1 MKKLLTIFCLLLI
14 FTIFE
19 NPAFGSGKKKLY
31 RTNVKAMYNEENP
44 NSFEAVIYHETNEH
58 SRVYVEINLKALT
71 YLKHKYKDKHLARLG
86 LRYDL
91 YPNYESKEIL
101 DSAAYFYTDTAN
113 YSLEAN
119 MVVDFL
125 IKSAFPGE
133 YVLKLTLT
141 DFNRQENG
149 TTFRFYK
156 VSKLDNHSA
165 QNYLILDDSDI
176 PLFKKNLNEDEFFK
190 VTCNQKDP
198 GQLLVRYYNRTL
210 PIAKTPFSV
219 EKNFTFRFKAD
230 SLYNVSMVNGE
241 TVLLRLPFKGIYH
254 FQTDTAQT
262 EGITLFHFDEGFPE
276 IETPLQAILP
286 LRYLTTQKEYDA
298 LLGYPDHKIAIDS
311 FWLVRASNKP
321 ERAKN
326 MIARYYQRVVLAN
339 RMFTSYQEGWKTDRG
354 IVYIIYG
361 PPTEVYRKTGQ
372 EQWIYG
378 ESGNPL
384 NINFYFN
391 EVENPFTFNDYSL
404 QRSVDYKSGWY
415 IAVEN
420 WRR

>member
-1 MKKLLTIFCLLLI
+1 MKKLLTLICLLLSI
-14 FTIFE
+14 IIVE
-19 NPAFGSGKKKLY
+19 KQAFGSGKKKLY

-71 YLKHKYKDKHLARLG
+71 YLKHKYKDKHLARFG

-91 YPNYESKEIL
+91 YANYESKEIL

-113 YSLEAN
+113 FSLEAN
-119 MVVDFL
+119 MVVDFS
-125 IKSAFPGE
+125 IRAAFPGE

-141 DFNRQENG
+141 DYNRLENG

-156 VSKLDNHSA
+156 VSKLDKFSA
-165 QNYLILDDSDI
+165 QNFLIQDDSDI
-176 PLFKKNLNEDEFFK
+176 PVFKKNLNDEEFFK
-190 VTCNQKDP
+190 VRYNQKVP
-198 GQLLVRYYNRTL
+198 GQLFVRYYNRTL

-219 EKNFTFRFKAD
+219 EKNFTFSFRAD
-230 SLYNVSMVNGE
+230 SLYNVSLVNGE
-241 TVLLRLPFKGIYH
+241 TVFLRLPFKGIYH
-254 FQTDTAQT
+254 IQTDTAQT
-262 EGITLFHFDEGFPE
+262 EGITLFHFDDGFPD

-298 LLGYPDHKIAIDS
+298 LLSYPDHKIAIDS

-326 MIARYYQRVVLAN
+326 MIAKYYQRVTLAN
-339 RMFTSYQEGWKTDRG
+339 RLFTSYQEGWKTDRG
-354 IVYIIYG
+354 IIYIIYG

-378 ESGNPL
+378 ERGNPL
-384 NINFYFN
+384 TINFYFD

-404 QRSVDYKSGWY
+404 QRSVEYKSGWY

>member
-1 MKKLLTIFCLLLI
+1 MAKQFC
-14 FTIFE
+14 
-19 NPAFGSGKKKLY
+19 SG
-31 RTNVKAMYNEENP
+31 
-44 NSFEAVIYHETNEH
+44 
-58 SRVYVEINLKALT
+58 
-71 YLKHKYKDKHLARLG
+71 
-86 LRYDL
+86 
-91 YPNYESKEIL
+91 
-101 DSAAYFYTDTAN
+101 
-113 YSLEAN
+113 
-119 MVVDFL
+119 
-125 IKSAFPGE
+125 
-133 YVLKLTLT
+133 
-141 DFNRQENG
+141 
-149 TTFRFYK
+149 
-156 VSKLDNHSA
+156 
-165 QNYLILDDSDI
+165 YLI
-176 PLFKKNLNEDEFFK
+176 
-190 VTCNQKDP
+190 
-198 GQLLVRYYNRTL
+198 
-210 PIAKTPFSV
+210 
-219 EKNFTFRFKAD
+219 
-230 SLYNVSMVNGE
+230 
-241 TVLLRLPFKGIYH
+241 KGIYH

-262 EGITLFHFDEGFPE
+262 EGTTVFHFDEGFPE

-298 LLGYPDHKIAIDS
+298 LLNYPDHKIAIDS

-326 MIARYYQRVVLAN
+326 MIAKYYQRVVLAN

-378 ESGNPL
+378 ERGNPL
-384 NINFYFN
+384 NINFYFD